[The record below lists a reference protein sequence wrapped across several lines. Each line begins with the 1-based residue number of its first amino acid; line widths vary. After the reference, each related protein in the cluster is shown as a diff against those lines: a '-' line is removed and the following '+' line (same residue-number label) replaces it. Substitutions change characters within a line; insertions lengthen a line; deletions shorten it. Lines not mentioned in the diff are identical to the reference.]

1 MNEKNEKYVNIND
14 FKKEAKR
21 RKREEVINKYVK
33 APAYV
38 LLTWAANNP
47 VEAVGACAALIPITS
62 RYIRYRQIKAEDR
75 RKATRF
81 YDTRCGRNV
90 RIKRPLTVKEQVEVD
105 RRFKLNKESYTSI
118 FYDMGILKKQ

>member
-1 MNEKNEKYVNIND
+1 MNDKYVNIDD

-21 RKREEVINKYVK
+21 RKRKEAIEKYIK
-33 APAYV
+33 APAYI

-62 RYIRYRQIKAEDR
+62 KCIKYKQMRAEDR
-75 RKATRF
+75 RKAVRF
-81 YDTRCGRNV
+81 YDNRSGKYV

-105 RRFKLNKESYTSI
+105 RRFRLNQESYTSI
-118 FYDMGILKKQ
+118 FYDMGILRKQ